1 MDVVGGKAVGARRT
15 AERRRRREQTEAQP
29 PTEALLTLLAHA
41 LELDRAALLLE
52 DSPGG
57 RLAPAAVHGP
67 AALRAGELPDESA
80 WSLILP
86 IRRRGRT
93 IGYLLLHRPTGAPL
107 APAEATLAER
117 IGDGIAQI
125 VENGQ
130 LLGELARMQQLLAR
144 ADRLSA
150 LGILAA
156 GVAHEI
162 RNPLVSV
169 RTFIQLLPERLADE
183 EFRTNFRD
191 LALGEIER
199 ICALINDLLLFS
211 RPAPDEREPTDLNEL
226 VGQITRLLEAEARKR
241 DVSFSWHADPT
252 LPLVIVNDAQ
262 VKQVL
267 MNVVLNAIQACGT
280 HGTVDVRTRAE
291 ESRGERWCAVVVA
304 DSGAGIAPEH
314 LEQIFDPFF
323 TTKDAGSGLGLF
335 IARQIVTD
343 HGGFISTAARAQGG
357 TEFRVYFPFR
367 ARAASGDAG

>member
-1 MDVVGGKAVGARRT
+1 VTGIRRRADDRRPAVAASCAADVAERAGVAVVASERVADVEAPGHRMAGVVGAWIAVVAREGN
-15 AERRRRREQTEAQP
+15 ADA
-29 PTEALLTLLAHA
+29 
-41 LELDRAALLLE
+41 
-52 DSPGG
+52 
-57 RLAPAAVHGP
+57 GP
-67 AALRAGELPDESA
+67 AAARVAARAGVVVVA
-80 WSLILP
+80 
-86 IRRRGRT
+86 RAGVVRV
-93 IGYLLLHRPTGAPL
+93 GA
-107 APAEATLAER
+107 AQN
-117 IGDGIAQI
+117 GIAQI

-130 LLGELARMQQLLAR
+130 LRADLARMQQLLAR

-211 RPAPDEREPTDLNEL
+211 RPGPDEREPTDLNEL

-280 HGTVDVRTRAE
+280 HGTVDVRTLAE
-291 ESRGERWCAVVVA
+291 ESRGEHWCAVVVA

>member
-130 LLGELARMQQLLAR
+130 LLGELAPMQQLLAR

-211 RPAPDEREPTDLNEL
+211 RPGPDEREPTDLNEL